1 MTVTKKAN
9 AKINLMLDVVG
20 RRPDGYHDLVTVM
33 QGISLSD
40 TLHATRQAGEEI
52 TLSDNVGLPT
62 DEENLVVRAANAY
75 FKASGAPFGVSFVLE
90 KYIPMQA
97 GLGGGSA
104 DAAAALHALNTL
116 DGDRFTPEQLCG
128 IAATVG
134 ADVPFCVVGGTRECR
149 GIGERMTP
157 VASSLNCFAVVAMN
171 GEGVSTP
178 RAFADLDEKYGD
190 FAACSTAAEQ
200 GLSALKKA
208 LAAGE
213 LAAVAPLLY
222 NRFEEVI
229 AAKRPAV
236 GALKQSLLQH
246 GALVA
251 QMSGSGPAVFALFE
265 SKQAAE
271 KACAALCATGVR
283 AFTAALI

>member
-1 MTVTKKAN
+1 MTVTEKAN

-40 TLHATRQAGEEI
+40 TLHATRHAGEGV
-52 TLSDNVGLPT
+52 TLSAGAALPV
-62 DEENLVVRAANAY
+62 DESNLVVRAANAY
-75 FKASGAPFGVSFVLE
+75 FKASGAPFGVSFVL
-90 KYIPMQA
+90 KKKIPMQA

-104 DAAAALHALNTL
+104 DAAAALRALNTL
-116 DGDRFTPEQLCG
+116 DGDRFTKDRLCE

-157 VASSLNCFAVVAMN
+157 VASTLNCYAVVAMD
-171 GEGVSTP
+171 GEGISTP

-190 FAACSTAAEQ
+190 FATCSTAAEQ

-208 LAAGE
+208 LAAGDP
-213 LAAVAPLLY
+213 AAVAPLLY

-236 GALKQSLLQH
+236 AALKAALLRH

-265 SKQAAE
+265 SEQKAEAAGV
-271 KACAALCATGVR
+271 ALCTAGVR